1 MTLNNGLDPAGIEA
15 KQYTGRITIRIRPE
29 L

>member
-1 MTLNNGLDPAGIEA
+1 MTLDNGLDPAGIEA
-15 KQYTGRITIRIRPE
+15 KQYTGRITSRIRPE